1 VKRRSKRPKKRYPF
15 KVVEGQRETLER
27 EFFVNVLSDGDLAR
41 REQLYRVLLPAA
53 NVPISIVSPLDS
65 PLVRDADEDDV

>member
-27 EFFVNVLSDGDLAR
+27 EFFVNLLSDGDPAR
-41 REQLYRVLLPAA
+41 LEQLYRMLRPAA
-53 NVPISIVSPLDS
+53 NVPLSIMSPLDS
-65 PLVRDADEDDV
+65 PLLRDAEEDDV